1 MAGRTKVSII
11 SPCYKAERYI
21 GATIESVRRQTLA
34 DWEHIVV
41 DDGSPDGGAE
51 IVAAAAQE
59 EPRLQLIRQSNR
71 GVSAARN
78 TGFRAATPE
87 SEYLVF
93 LDADDCLVPTML
105 ERVAGYMDAHPT
117 VAMVH
122 CGHRYINDSGELL
135 PQRDTHILGLPRYVP
150 RGLRVGKLT
159 PDCVETPFVSI
170 YTNAGIVPSICMLRR
185 SVYEATPGWDEA
197 FGQHHEDTDLFLQ
210 IALHGAVHFFP
221 EELVWYRRHTGQH
234 TYDMSRFG
242 RQQEKLYEKWDR
254 LVPTL
259 EPEQRRTVE
268 DARRF
273 LQGRVIPW
281 KGWKGG
287 IRHLRRG
294 EIATALRFWGGAGR
308 RYLRSFLPSSQ
319 PVRRASKKG
328 AASGAPTARV

>member
-11 SPCYKAERYI
+11 TPCYKAEHYI
-21 GATIESVRRQTLA
+21 GATIESVQRQTLA

-41 DDGSPDGGAE
+41 DDGSPDGAAD

-59 EPRLQLIRQSNR
+59 EPRLQLIRQPNR

-78 TGFRAATPE
+78 TGFRAADAE
-87 SEYLVF
+87 SDYLLF

-105 ERVAGYMDAHPT
+105 ERMAGYMDAHPA

-122 CGHRYINDSGELL
+122 CGHRYIDNHGELL
-135 PQRDTHILGLPRYVP
+135 PQRDTHIMGLPRYVP
-150 RGLRVGKLT
+150 QGLRVGRLT

-170 YTNAGIVPSICMLRR
+170 YANAGVVPSICMLRR
-185 SVYEATPGWDEA
+185 SVYEATSGWDEA

-210 IALHGAVHFFP
+210 IALRGPVHFFP
-221 EELVWYRRHTGQH
+221 EELVWYRRHPGQH

-254 LVPTL
+254 LLPLL
-259 EPEQRRTVE
+259 EPEQQRIVGE
-268 DARRF
+268 AQRF
-273 LQGRVIPW
+273 VQGRVIPW
-281 KGWKGG
+281 KGWRWG

-294 EIATALRFWGGAGR
+294 HVVTTLRFCGGA
-308 RYLRSFLPSSQ
+308 
-319 PVRRASKKG
+319 VRR
-328 AASGAPTARV
+328 